1 MTFRRACT
9 PFYSVH
15 LPHPFRTLANA
26 PALPHASPHEISMVA
41 RHPVR
46 LVCVDLG
53 GVVIRIRR
61 SLEEALHAAGVPGY
75 ILESI
80 TEEERRDVRA
90 HASRHQR
97 GEQDYQAFVERA
109 YDVLGGRISREIL
122 LAAHDAILADEYPG
136 VAHALGAI
144 RAAGATTACLSNTND
159 RHWDALVRLPA
170 FEAIEHRHAS
180 HLFGLEKPG
189 SEIYRAFER
198 AVGASSEEILFL
210 DDLPENCTAAQSC
223 GWHAVRIDHERDTA
237 AQIIAAARAYGV
249 AV

>member
-1 MTFRRACT
+1 
-9 PFYSVH
+9 
-15 LPHPFRTLANA
+15 
-26 PALPHASPHEISMVA
+26 MVA

-80 TEEERRDVRA
+80 TDDERRNVHA
-90 HASRHQR
+90 HASAHQR
-97 GEQDYQAFVERA
+97 GVHDVQTFVDRA
-109 YDVLGGRISREIL
+109 HDVLGGRIARETL

-144 RAAGATTACLSNTND
+144 RAAGAVTACLSNTND

-170 FEAIEHRHAS
+170 LAAIEHRHAS

-189 SEIYRAFER
+189 SEIYRAFET
-198 AVGASSEEILFL
+198 AVGATGREILFL
-210 DDLPENCTAAQSC
+210 DDLAENCAAARQC

-237 AQIIAAARAYGV
+237 SQIIAAARAHGV

>member
-1 MTFRRACT
+1 
-9 PFYSVH
+9 
-15 LPHPFRTLANA
+15 
-26 PALPHASPHEISMVA
+26 MVA

-80 TEEERRDVRA
+80 TDEERRDVHA
-90 HASRHQR
+90 HASAHQR
-97 GEQDYQAFVERA
+97 GEQNCDAFVDRA
-109 YDVLGGRISREIL
+109 HAVLGGRISRETL
-122 LAAHDAILADEYPG
+122 LAAHDAVLADEYPG
-136 VAHALGAI
+136 VAYALGAI
-144 RAAGATTACLSNTND
+144 RAAGAMTACLSNTND

-170 FEAIEHRHAS
+170 FAAIEHRHAS

-198 AVGASSEEILFL
+198 AVGVAGGDILFL
-210 DDLPENCTAAQSC
+210 DDLADNCAAARSC
-223 GWHAVRIDHERDTA
+223 GWHAVRVDHERDTA
-237 AQIIAAARAYGV
+237 SQIITAARAHGV

>member
-1 MTFRRACT
+1 
-9 PFYSVH
+9 
-15 LPHPFRTLANA
+15 
-26 PALPHASPHEISMVA
+26 MVA

-46 LVCVDLG
+46 LICVDLG

-75 ILESI
+75 VLDSI
-80 TEEERRDVRA
+80 TEDERRSVRT
-90 HASRHQR
+90 HASAHQR
-97 GEQDYQAFVERA
+97 GEHDCTAYVARA
-109 YDVLGGRISREIL
+109 HEALGGRIPPETL

-144 RAAGATTACLSNTND
+144 RAAGAMTACLSNTND
-159 RHWDALVRLPA
+159 RHWESLVRLPA

-180 HLFGLEKPG
+180 HILGLEKPG
-189 SEIYRAFER
+189 SEIYGAFER
-198 AVGASSEEILFL
+198 AVGVSGGDILFL
-210 DDLPENCTAAQSC
+210 DDLQENCAAARAC

-237 AQIIAAARAYGV
+237 SQIIAAARAHGV

>member
-1 MTFRRACT
+1 
-9 PFYSVH
+9 
-15 LPHPFRTLANA
+15 
-26 PALPHASPHEISMVA
+26 MVA

-61 SLEEALHAAGVPGY
+61 TLEETLHAVGVPGY
-75 ILESI
+75 MLEAISGA
-80 TEEERRDVRA
+80 ERGAYRA
-90 HASRHQR
+90 LAAAHQR
-97 GEQDYQAFVERA
+97 GEHDCATFLDRAHDAF
-109 YDVLGGRISREIL
+109 GGRIARETL

-144 RAAGATTACLSNTND
+144 RAAGTMTACLSNTND

-170 FEAIEHRHAS
+170 FAAIEHRHAS
-180 HLFGLEKPG
+180 HLLGLEKPG
-189 SEIYRAFER
+189 EAMYRAFER
-198 AVGASSEEILFL
+198 AVGTSGGEILFL
-210 DDLPENCTAAQSC
+210 DDLAENCAAARAC

-237 AQIIAAARAYGV
+237 RQIIAASRAHGV

>member
-1 MTFRRACT
+1 
-9 PFYSVH
+9 
-15 LPHPFRTLANA
+15 
-26 PALPHASPHEISMVA
+26 MVA

-97 GEQDYQAFVERA
+97 GEHDYQAFVEHA
-109 YDVLGGRISREIL
+109 HDVLGGRISR
-122 LAAHDAILADEYPG
+122 EYPG

-198 AVGASSEEILFL
+198 AVGAASDEILFL
-210 DDLPENCTAAQSC
+210 DDLPENCAAAQSC

>member
-1 MTFRRACT
+1 MRDDFRRMCALVS
-9 PFYSVH
+9 PSAR
-15 LPHPFRTLANA
+15 LSHPFRRLANA
-26 PALPHASPHEISMVA
+26 PALPHEISMVA

-97 GEQDYQAFVERA
+97 GEHDYLAFVERA
-109 YDVLGGRISREIL
+109 YDVLGGRISRETL

-237 AQIIAAARAYGV
+237 AQIISAARAYGV